1 MLGKFVGLEVSGL
14 LLGDKVGSD
23 VVGRGV
29 SGLRLGDLVGLA
41 VVGLSV
47 GDEDGACVGAADG
60 LRDGPELE
68 LGYIEPLRE
77 GEDEVVGSI
86 EGFVEGCS
94 VGWGCDRIEQQIRLG
109 LGSPKE

>member
-77 GEDEVVGSI
+77 GEEVGFI

-94 VGWGCDRIEQQIRLG
+94 VGWGCDRIEQQIR
-109 LGSPKE
+109 